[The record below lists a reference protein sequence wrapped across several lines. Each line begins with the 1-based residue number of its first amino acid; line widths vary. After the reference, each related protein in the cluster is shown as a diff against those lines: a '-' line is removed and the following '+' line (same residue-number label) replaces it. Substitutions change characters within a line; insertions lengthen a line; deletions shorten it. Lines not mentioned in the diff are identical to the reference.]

1 MCSCSPRRSSSLQYT
16 IRVDPGLLGILIPP
30 TQVEP
35 KAKRRSF
42 SIEFK
47 RTIVEQAAA
56 CSEPG
61 EIGALL
67 RKHGLY
73 SSHLTDW
80 RKEHLRGDLQGYG
93 RLNRGPIAA
102 PKPLPPAVDEQ
113 QQRIEQLERENQ
125 RLRLRAV
132 KAKALVEFPKKAA
145 CLLAAEVLEVRD
157 DVC

>member
-1 MCSCSPRRSSSLQYT
+1 MAMSKTSEP
-16 IRVDPGLLGILIPP
+16 LIPP

-93 RLNRGPIAA
+93 RLHRGPIAA

-113 QQRIEQLERENQ
+113 QQRIEQLERM
-125 RLRLRAV
+125 LRPAANDPVTVRA
-132 KAKALVEFPKKAA
+132 LPPKP
-145 CLLAAEVLEVRD
+145 E
-157 DVC
+157 

>member
-1 MCSCSPRRSSSLQYT
+1 MMTMSKT
-16 IRVDPGLLGILIPP
+16 AEAVIPP

-35 KAKRRSF
+35 KAKRRVF

-47 RTIVEQAAA
+47 RSVVEQAAA

-61 EIGALL
+61 AIGEVL
-67 RKHGLY
+67 RKNGLY
-73 SSHLTDW
+73 SSHLTLW
-80 RKEHLRGDLQGYG
+80 RREYDQGELQGYG
-93 RLNRGPIAA
+93 RLRRGPMA
-102 PKPLPPAVDEQ
+102 PEKPLPPPTDEMQ
-113 QQRIEQLERENQ
+113 CRIEQLEREVQ

-132 KAKALVEFPKKAA
+132 KAEALVEFQKKAA

>member
-1 MCSCSPRRSSSLQYT
+1 MMSKQT
-16 IRVDPGLLGILIPP
+16 EAETQVPP

-35 KAKRRSF
+35 RAKRRVF

-47 RTIVEQAAA
+47 RSIVEQAAE

-61 EIGALL
+61 AIGKLL
-67 RKHGLY
+67 RSKGLY

-80 RKEHLRGDLQGYG
+80 RREYEAGDLQGYG
-93 RLNRGPIAA
+93 RLRRGPIA
-102 PKPLPPAVDEQ
+102 PEPPLPPATDELQ
-113 QQRIEQLERENQ
+113 CRIEHLEREVQ

-132 KAKALVEFPKKAA
+132 KAEALVEFQKKAA

>member
-1 MCSCSPRRSSSLQYT
+1 MAKNSET
-16 IRVDPGLLGILIPP
+16 AVAP

-35 KAKRRSF
+35 KAKRRVF

-47 RTIVEQAAA
+47 RSIVEQAAD

-61 EIGALL
+61 AIGELL
-67 RKHGLY
+67 RKNGLY
-73 SSHLTDW
+73 SSHLTLW
-80 RKEHLRGDLQGYG
+80 RREHDQGELQGYG
-93 RLNRGPIAA
+93 RLRRGPIA
-102 PKPLPPAVDEQ
+102 PEKPLPPASDEL
-113 QQRIEQLERENQ
+113 QQRIEQLERDNQ

-132 KAKALVEFPKKAA
+132 KAESLVEFQKKAA